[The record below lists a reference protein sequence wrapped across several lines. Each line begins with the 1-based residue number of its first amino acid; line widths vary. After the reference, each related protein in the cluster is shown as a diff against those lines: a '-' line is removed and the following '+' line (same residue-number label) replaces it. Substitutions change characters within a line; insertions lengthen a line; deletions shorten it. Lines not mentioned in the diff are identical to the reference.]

1 MAKAAALKQS
11 VEPEPK
17 ALIKD
22 RIRDLRRIPAG
33 ELRANPQNWRLH
45 PESQRSALQ
54 GVLKE
59 IGFVDAVIA
68 REVQGKL
75 ELLDGHLRADLAAD
89 MEVPVLV
96 VDLNDDE
103 AAKVLATF
111 DPLGTMAVPDDEAL
125 KKLLEHVD
133 VDENAELRKLLTDL
147 QDAALAEVEEEQ
159 EAPVEVSGMELQA
172 HEHYDYLVVLCTTT
186 HEWNVL
192 CDRLGLV
199 PEKRRNRMGTARAI
213 RASKLLEAL
222 RPHDK

>member
-33 ELRANPQNWRLH
+33 ELRANPKNWRLH

-59 IGFVDAVIA
+59 IGCVDAVIA

-75 ELLDGHLRADLAAD
+75 ELLDGHLRADLASEA
-89 MEVPVLV
+89 EVPVLV
-96 VDLNDDE
+96 VDLSDE
-103 AAKVLATF
+103 EADKVLATF

-125 KKLLEHVD
+125 KALLDHVD
-133 VDENAELRKLLTDL
+133 FDENAELRKLLTDL
-147 QDAALAEVEEEQ
+147 HTELEQEEAKQEEES
-159 EAPVEVSGMELQA
+159 EEVAGMALEP
-172 HEHYDYLVVLCTTT
+172 HEHYDYLVVLATTSQ
-186 HEWNVL
+186 EWNIL

-199 PEKRRNRMGTARAI
+199 PEKRRGRMGTCRAI
-213 RASKLLEAL
+213 RANKLIEAL
-222 RPHDK
+222 KQRK